1 MNAYNAYGYKG
12 NVSARK
18 NRSASVADTLLRL
31 LRAIYL
37 TVCER
42 VTLRGLQVA
51 ATVASFVVVFGL
63 IGGMECG
70 TISVA
75 AGVTLCL
82 VIACVGLVAHFEE

>member
-18 NRSASVADTLLRL
+18 NRSASVVDTLIRL
-31 LRAIYL
+31 LRAIAL

-42 VTLRGLQVA
+42 VTVRGLQ
-51 ATVASFVVVFGL
+51 ATATIISFVAVLGF

-70 TISVA
+70 TISISV
-75 AGVTLCL
+75 GVTVCL
-82 VIACVGLVAHFEE
+82 IIACVGLFAHFEE

>member
-1 MNAYNAYGYKG
+1 MNAYNAYEYKG

-31 LRAIYL
+31 FRAIYL
-37 TVCER
+37 TICER
-42 VTLRGLQVA
+42 VTVRGLQVA
-51 ATVASFVVVFGL
+51 ATVVSFVAVLGF

-70 TISVA
+70 TVSIA
-75 AGVTLCL
+75 AGVTICL